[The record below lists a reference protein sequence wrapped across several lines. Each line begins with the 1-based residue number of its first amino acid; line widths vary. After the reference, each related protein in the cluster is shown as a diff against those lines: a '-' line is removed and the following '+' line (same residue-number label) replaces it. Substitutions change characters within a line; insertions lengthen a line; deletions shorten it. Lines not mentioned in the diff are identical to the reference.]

1 MSVWA
6 FIRHGQTDWNL
17 QNRLQGQ
24 VDIPLNTTG
33 VQQLHETAAGLVGQ
47 QWQRVVSSPLS
58 RARHSA
64 EIIAAKLMLPE
75 PDVVPGLLEKDY
87 GEAEGRSLEGLT
99 QAEKLQLIG
108 NVGEADAAVA
118 ARGIASLQE
127 LYQQHGKE
135 NLLLVSHG
143 SFIRLTLNALAGMQI
158 KRVANGEVVRFDPH
172 LLNELS

>member
-33 VQQLHETAAGLVGQ
+33 VQQLHETAVGLVGQ

-87 GEAEGRSLEGLT
+87 GDAEGRSLEGLT

-118 ARGIASLQE
+118 ARGIAALQE